1 MTPPKPPARPAD
13 PRFSSGP
20 TKKRPGWELSALA
33 GAPLGR
39 THRGGT
45 PKTRLAEAI
54 ERTKAVL
61 EVPEDYTVAILP
73 ASDTGAMEGALWSM
87 IGARGVDVFSC
98 DEFGRRWTV
107 DLRDEL
113 KPAGLSCYEAPFG
126 QAPDYSKADFSKN
139 DVVFTWNATSAGVRI
154 PDGDWIPETRA
165 GVTICDATS
174 AAFAMALPWD
184 KLDVTTFSWQ
194 KCMGGEAQHGVAVFS
209 PRARER
215 LRTFRPSW
223 PVPRILQ
230 LFEAGDE
237 DAAIYEGSTINTPSL
252 LCTEDYLDALK
263 WAARIGGLSA
273 LIGRTEDSFEALADW
288 VEGCAWIDWLASDPA
303 VRSPTSV
310 TLKFS
315 GPELA
320 GKSEAERWAV
330 SRRMGAILDREEAA
344 FDIIP
349 HPKAPAGLRIW
360 CGPTVDPDDVAA
372 LGPWLDWAYAQ
383 ALEETEAA

>member
-1 MTPPKPPARPAD
+1 MSRPKPPARPAD

-20 TKKRPGWELSALA
+20 TKKRPGWELSCLA
-33 GAPLGR
+33 NAPLGR

-45 PKTRLAEAI
+45 PKARLHEAI
-54 ERTKAVL
+54 ERTAAVL
-61 EVPEDYTVAILP
+61 EVPADYKVAILP

-113 KPAGLSCYEAPFG
+113 KPAGLSTYEAPFG
-126 QAPDYSKADFSKN
+126 TAPDYSKADALNN
-139 DVVFTWNATSAGVRI
+139 DQVFTWNATSAGVRM
-154 PDGDWIPETRA
+154 PDADWIPDDRK

-174 AAFAMALPWD
+174 SAFAMHMPWD

-194 KCMGGEAQHGVAVFS
+194 KCMGGEAQHGIAVFS

-230 LFEAGDE
+230 LFEAGEE
-237 DAAIYEGSTINTPSL
+237 DAQLYEGSTINTPSL
-252 LCTEDYLDALK
+252 LATEDYIDALK
-263 WAARIGGLSA
+263 WAAKEGGLSG
-273 LIGRTEDSFEALADW
+273 LIARTEANAAALADW
-288 VEGCAWIDWLASDPA
+288 VEGCSWIDYLAQDPA
-303 VRSPTSV
+303 TRSTTSV

-315 GPELA
+315 GAELEGKPE
-320 GKSEAERWAV
+320 SERWAV
-330 SRRMGAILDREEAA
+330 SRRMAAMLDREGAA
-344 FDIIP
+344 YDIAP

-360 CGPTVDPDDVAA
+360 CGPTVDADDVAA
-372 LGPWLDWAYAQ
+372 LGPWLDWAYAE
-383 ALEETEAA
+383 ALEAEGV